1 MEGFLKAVTDGG
13 IAYGQELLD
22 TNLCSHL
29 NCI

>member
-13 IAYGQELLD
+13 IAYDHELLD